1 MFAWFLYLGG
11 QGLHHLWIVTSW
23 KEDLEWVGWRGA
35 LWGSQ
40 CCRACL
46 GQTRL
51 QHTPAVAEKM
61 KYRSKANREDGDRR
75 NSCHSSTRG
84 ATAEPG
90 TSGELSQKQGEKTAC
105 SCPFV
110 RAEHEA
116 GSTAGQEG
124 LQESWQDRAEL
135 GPIEVLVLAGRRGQG
150 QLSPAGPRL
159 YSELQLPS

>member
-1 MFAWFLYLGG
+1 MVSVFGRPGAASPLDCHILERGLGVG
-11 QGLHHLWIVTSW
+11 GL
-23 KEDLEWVGWRGA
+23 A

-40 CCRACL
+40 CCCACL
-46 GQTRL
+46 GQMRL